1 MNWLLLLCSFVFT
14 AVALPFEDV
23 IILENDGPTNEE
35 GASVART
42 LVNRESLANVAT
54 IKTWKLENGKT
65 RHLPVVN
72 MEYYAD
78 CDEDGDPYWLVID
91 VGGANQNIIKGL
103 PFSFAIRDGDH
114 PDWDKVASNYPGKR
128 EGSNAG
134 SPRVQLTGKLE
145 YVNFFNPVAPR

>member
-54 IKTWKLENGKT
+54 IKNWKLENGKT
-65 RHLPVVN
+65 RQDRKSVV
-72 MEYYAD
+72 
-78 CDEDGDPYWLVID
+78 
-91 VGGANQNIIKGL
+91 
-103 PFSFAIRDGDH
+103 
-114 PDWDKVASNYPGKR
+114 
-128 EGSNAG
+128 
-134 SPRVQLTGKLE
+134 
-145 YVNFFNPVAPR
+145 